1 MYENMDNN
9 IVIKNLQD
17 EGFWQVNKEVF
28 RDVLRRY
35 AIRVEVGSSSFD
47 TEEQRREDAIA
58 RWNLALSAAKA

>member
-9 IVIKNLQD
+9 IVIKKLQD